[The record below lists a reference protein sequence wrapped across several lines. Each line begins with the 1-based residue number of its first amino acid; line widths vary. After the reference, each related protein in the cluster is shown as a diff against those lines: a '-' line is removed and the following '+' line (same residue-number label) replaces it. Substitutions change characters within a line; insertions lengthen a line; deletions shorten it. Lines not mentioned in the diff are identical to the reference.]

1 MSSPIIQKNKLLA
14 YINKI
19 ERGFTE
25 EEKKLWIEHIP
36 KYVENKSLYTLL
48 DIIIT
53 VEGDSIGK
61 YTDKLVL
68 LVENPEYRKVL
79 VIKLI
84 IQGRTT
90 KRLLCQPCNL

>member
-25 EEKKLWIEHIP
+25 EEKKLWIKHIP

-90 KRLLCQPCNL
+90 KRLYSLIRL